1 MLFRFNDVSSYK
13 RIIDFK
19 NGTSDRGLYNYS
31 GKLHFYSSATGNTTA
46 IAAGTYVQVVLTRDA
61 LKNVVGYLN
70 GIQEFSFADTGDD
83 ALIDAAN
90 TLRFFK
96 DDGGESSAGAVARI
110 RLYDGALTA
119 NEVAALDGT
128 PGGGGGEANLRADY
142 QLQSTY
148 ASSVG
153 TPPNLSN
160 ITEGGNATN
169 AFATRTVD
177 GTTRTILGFPQ
188 GNGVMLSG
196 ATGVVSS
203 TSYSIVL
210 LCRLTDI
217 SSYRRLIDVT
227 DGTSGDIGFYNYSGN
242 FQHFTGGS
250 GTSTPITE
258 NAWVQ
263 VVCTR
268 DAAGNVAGYVNG
280 AQQFAFVDTNGSA
293 LIDNAVRFFDN
304 QFGGYESAGEIARI
318 RFYDGALTAAEVAAL
333 DRLPGATTPSLFIND
348 VTLNEGNGGT
358 TNATFTVSLSPSSQQ
373 TITVNYATANGT
385 ATAGSDYTAKTGTL
399 TFAPGITTQ
408 TVTVAVAGDT
418 ALEGNETFTVN
429 LSNAGAT
436 PIIDAQGV
444 GTIINDDQL
453 PTLSINNVSIAEG
466 NTGTQIINFLVTLSA
481 ASTQTV
487 TVQYA
492 TANGTANAGDDFVDK
507 TGTLTFAPGIT
518 SKSVAITINGDTTVE
533 PDEDFTINLTAPT
546 NAAIA
551 DAQGLGS
558 IINDDGGTLQ
568 FSTSVFT
575 VSEAGALATI
585 SVTRAN
591 GSSGAVSVSYA
602 TSNGTASAPGDYTA
616 KTGTLNWADGDTAVK
631 TFTVP
636 VINDGVT
643 EPNETINLTLTN
655 ATGGAVLGLPKTAI
669 LTILDA
675 NPAGLLQFSAP
686 TYSVNESG
694 LAATI
699 TVTRTGGSTGAISV
713 TYATSNAT
721 GNGSATAGS
730 DYTAKT
736 GTLNWQAG
744 DTTAKTFTV
753 AITQDTVV
761 EGPETLNLALS
772 NPTNGAT
779 LDNVKSTA
787 ILTIVDDEPL
797 PTITVNNAVVDEG
810 DTGTTPM
817 TFTFTLS
824 GPVTQKVLVD
834 FKTGDTNPISAT
846 AGNDYTA
853 RRGTRHFSGQYSY
866 ANRCRPN
873 QWRYLS

>member
-1 MLFRFNDVSSYK
+1 MNIQKHAALIIILFATMIMGICRPSCAATLKADYQFNYSRASSVGGALALTDIGTGTNRFADESVDGTIRPVLTFPQNNGLQLSPTTNTISSGSYSIVMLFRFNDVSSYK

-70 GIQEFSFADTGDD
+70 GVQEFSFADTGDD
-83 ALIDAAN
+83 ALIDAAD

-128 PGGGGGEANLRADY
+128 PGGGGGGEANLRADY

-160 ITEGGNATN
+160 INEGGNAAN

-210 LCRLTDI
+210 LCRLTDV
-217 SSYRRLIDVT
+217 SGYRRLIDVT

-280 AQQFAFVDTNGSA
+280 AQQFAFVDANGSA

-399 TFAPGITTQ
+399 TFTPGVTTQ

-418 ALEGNETFTVN
+418 ALEANETFTVN

-466 NTGTQIINFLVTLSA
+466 NAGTQILNFSVTLSA

-518 SKSVAITINGDTTVE
+518 SQSVAITINGDTTVE

-575 VSEAGALATI
+575 VSEAGAFATI

-602 TSNGTASAPGDYTA
+602 TSNGTASAPGDYTSQN
-616 KTGTLNWADGDTAVK
+616 GTLNWA
-631 TFTVP
+631 
-636 VINDGVT
+636 
-643 EPNETINLTLTN
+643 
-655 ATGGAVLGLPKTAI
+655 
-669 LTILDA
+669 
-675 NPAGLLQFSAP
+675 
-686 TYSVNESG
+686 
-694 LAATI
+694 
-699 TVTRTGGSTGAISV
+699 R
-713 TYATSNAT
+713 
-721 GNGSATAGS
+721 
-730 DYTAKT
+730 
-736 GTLNWQAG
+736 
-744 DTTAKTFTV
+744 
-753 AITQDTVV
+753 
-761 EGPETLNLALS
+761 
-772 NPTNGAT
+772 
-779 LDNVKSTA
+779 
-787 ILTIVDDEPL
+787 
-797 PTITVNNAVVDEG
+797 
-810 DTGTTPM
+810 
-817 TFTFTLS
+817 
-824 GPVTQKVLVD
+824 
-834 FKTGDTNPISAT
+834 
-846 AGNDYTA
+846 
-853 RRGTRHFSGQYSY
+853 
-866 ANRCRPN
+866 
-873 QWRYLS
+873 WRYRGQNLYCSCDQRWRYGAE